1 MTTLLDHPPHVAETE
16 DSSVLRRIG
25 DPAINLAVWQRE
37 ALPDAGPAIAAL
49 LAAVGPVAGDWH
61 APSARQIAGQ
71 LGFANASVGFV
82 ESFAALAADIVRLS
96 LLFAALTSKRHPRV
110 RLARVEDDGCALFHA
125 DTLEVRLLCLYAGPG
140 TQWLENDNV
149 RREQLGSR
157 DRTLDE
163 ANAAI
168 VVDPTA
174 IRSIPN
180 WHVAVFK
187 GKAWPG
193 GEANAL
199 VHRSAPVR
207 HRDDHRLRLCI
218 DLPGDC
224 AC

>member
-1 MTTLLDHPPHVAETE
+1 MTTLLDHPTHVAETE
-16 DSSVLRRIG
+16 DSSVLRRID
-25 DPAINLAVWQRE
+25 DPAVNLAVWQRE
-37 ALPDAGPAIAAL
+37 ALPDAAPAIAAL
-49 LAAVGPVAGDWH
+49 LAAVDPVAGDWH

-71 LGFANASVGFV
+71 LGISDPDLADSVAV
-82 ESFAALAADIVRLS
+82 LAADIVRLS

-110 RLARVEDDGCALFHA
+110 RLTRVEDDGCALFHA

-163 ANAAI
+163 ATAAI
-168 VVDPTA
+168 VIDPTA

-180 WHVAVFK
+180 WHVAVLK

-193 GEANAL
+193 SEANAL